1 MPASCTGGFNWG
13 LLHYVYS
20 LRILQKRFLMRYYCL
35 RRGRPNSIGGELLSE
50 EMTLVPRMEQGKA
63 FPVHLVQGLGNV
75 EENILNPFTE

>member
-1 MPASCTGGFNWG
+1 
-13 LLHYVYS
+13 
-20 LRILQKRFLMRYYCL
+20 MRYYCL